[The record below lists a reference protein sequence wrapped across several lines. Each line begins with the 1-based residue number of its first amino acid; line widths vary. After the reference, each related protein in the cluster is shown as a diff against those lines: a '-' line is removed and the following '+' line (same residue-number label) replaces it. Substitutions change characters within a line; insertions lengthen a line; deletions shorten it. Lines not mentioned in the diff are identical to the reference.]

1 MKRLVKILGTV
12 IFSLIII
19 IAIGG
24 YLFVRN
30 FDLNQYKSYVE
41 DIVDKQLGRKLAIKG
56 NASVGISLIPT
67 LVVEDVELA
76 NAPWAAQ
83 PQMVKVQRLE
93 IKLSLLPLL
102 HKQVVIDNI
111 ELVRPEIYLETAA
124 DGKNNWDF
132 GTSAQK
138 VDVNEVLKPDN
149 ASLTP
154 QKQELIRKAESKTAN
169 PAAAVLAGFAA
180 KNVSIADGVVQYA
193 DAKSGKT
200 TKVVINAFNLE
211 EESMDDNITAAFDV
225 VFDGQTIKGKT
236 VLGSLNTLLV
246 GEAPYPFD
254 LNASAYGINL
264 TALGTARDLFG
275 EPAYAADINVY
286 NPAGNMG
293 APETTLKASITG
305 TLKNVAAEI
314 KTLNVVNNL
323 ITGKVR
329 ADISGKVPSI
339 NATLNSDKINLQ
351 NFNSSSN
358 FAFELPSIISAAE
371 ASPLVPDTADNVSVG
386 ANLQNGVLNVNPLQL
401 NFGGGDIAGTL
412 TVNANTK
419 SLKLDVTSSNILLQ
433 NLHQEFQIA
442 GPGDFGIVSGGNTDI
457 KITLTAAGSTYRQL
471 VQSLSGQIIG
481 IVNESVIQTGNVS
494 FFTGNFISQLLNVM
508 PFVKNS
514 NKKMELNCA
523 VVRADLGGGKA
534 VFPKGIA
541 LQSNL
546 LKLVSNGSVN
556 LINDKIDFDVRPFSG
571 KIVDTNAVQALSS
584 FIKVKGTIEDP
595 KIALDDKAA
604 LKSVVGVAL
613 TGPAYLGSKLVD
625 ADPAPCY
632 TALQGTPYQNKFPA
646 PTAAE
651 KAATDVYNGAGDAVD
666 DSVKAVK
673 DTVKGTA
680 KGLED
685 TAKGIL
691 NMFKQPKGK

>member
-211 EESMDDNITAAFDV
+211 EESIDDNITAAFDV

-314 KTLNVVNNL
+314 KTLNVVDY
-323 ITGKVR
+323 G
-329 ADISGKVPSI
+329 
-339 NATLNSDKINLQ
+339 
-351 NFNSSSN
+351 
-358 FAFELPSIISAAE
+358 
-371 ASPLVPDTADNVSVG
+371 
-386 ANLQNGVLNVNPLQL
+386 
-401 NFGGGDIAGTL
+401 
-412 TVNANTK
+412 
-419 SLKLDVTSSNILLQ
+419 
-433 NLHQEFQIA
+433 
-442 GPGDFGIVSGGNTDI
+442 
-457 KITLTAAGSTYRQL
+457 
-471 VQSLSGQIIG
+471 
-481 IVNESVIQTGNVS
+481 
-494 FFTGNFISQLLNVM
+494 
-508 PFVKNS
+508 
-514 NKKMELNCA
+514 
-523 VVRADLGGGKA
+523 
-534 VFPKGIA
+534 
-541 LQSNL
+541 
-546 LKLVSNGSVN
+546 
-556 LINDKIDFDVRPFSG
+556 
-571 KIVDTNAVQALSS
+571 
-584 FIKVKGTIEDP
+584 
-595 KIALDDKAA
+595 
-604 LKSVVGVAL
+604 
-613 TGPAYLGSKLVD
+613 
-625 ADPAPCY
+625 
-632 TALQGTPYQNKFPA
+632 
-646 PTAAE
+646 
-651 KAATDVYNGAGDAVD
+651 
-666 DSVKAVK
+666 
-673 DTVKGTA
+673 
-680 KGLED
+680 
-685 TAKGIL
+685 
-691 NMFKQPKGK
+691 